1 MRLPRYLQVALVA
14 TVGAVVWSQFAD
26 DDSAP
31 VAASAPQQ
39 TRTRAAKPIDVQ
51 QPLSRPSR
59 TNLFPQ
65 PQTHPREQDILTPSV
80 KPEPTTPELPLHAM
94 GAWWNQHQRT
104 VLLTDG
110 VETWPVCQRCRADG
124 KIWIGS
130 EPVSGWILK
139 AVEQD
144 HLLFEWQLTHVQ
156 RRLALGDLQSEP
168 TR

>member
-1 MRLPRYLQVALVA
+1 MRLPRYLQVALLA
-14 TVGAVVWSQFAD
+14 TVGAVAWSQLAD
-26 DDSAP
+26 DEPTPVASSAP
-31 VAASAPQQ
+31 SPA
-39 TRTRAAKPIDVQ
+39 RARAVKPIEA
-51 QPLSRPSR
+51 PPSLSRPAR
-59 TNLFPQ
+59 ANLFPP
-65 PQTHPREQDILTPSV
+65 PQASAREAAEPAPRAE
-80 KPEPTTPELPLHAM
+80 PEPTTPELPLHAL